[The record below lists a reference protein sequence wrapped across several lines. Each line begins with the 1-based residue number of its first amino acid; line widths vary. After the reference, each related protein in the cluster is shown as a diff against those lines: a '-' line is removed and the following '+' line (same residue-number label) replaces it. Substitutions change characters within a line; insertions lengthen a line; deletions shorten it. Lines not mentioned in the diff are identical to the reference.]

1 MGSPFIAFSAK
12 KAVEAVIGE
21 PVSVSNSLFR
31 GKIQGNLP
39 LEAGVGYPALALAN
53 KFKAFPSNSL
63 RIKTGNFAD

>member
-1 MGSPFIAFSAK
+1 M
-12 KAVEAVIGE
+12 AVEAVIGE